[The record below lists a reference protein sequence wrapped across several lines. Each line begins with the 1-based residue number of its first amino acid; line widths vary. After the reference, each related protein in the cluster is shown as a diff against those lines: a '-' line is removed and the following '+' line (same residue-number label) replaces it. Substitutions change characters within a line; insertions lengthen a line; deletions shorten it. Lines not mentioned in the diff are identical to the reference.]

1 MSMSTKGPGRG
12 DTCHL
17 TDFSETWPDWRAY
30 PITERAKTVW
40 QLQFF
45 GGSYTT
51 PLLFSLK
58 FLQILHKIRVTVRSS
73 KTWVIHL
80 IPLRLH
86 ISVNM
91 SLVSYM
97 HECHVVWLI
106 TCQSMEV
113 NSYPCKMAEQ
123 TTVILRLNI
132 CSGQVPP
139 KEIAISRFSSTFG
152 LYESWKK
159 KIGTCY
165 FLFAGR
171 AQTQHI
177 SHKTLV

>member
-1 MSMSTKGPGRG
+1 MAKLSGNRQKHFLVSEQQNFIWLHYAWLKSMSTRGPGRG

-17 TDFSETWPDWRAY
+17 TDFSGTWPDWRAY
-30 PITERAKTVW
+30 PITEKAKTAW
-40 QLQFF
+40 QLQFS

-51 PLLFSLK
+51 PLLFSRK

-73 KTWVIHL
+73 KTWAIQP
-80 IPLRLH
+80 IPLWLH
-86 ISVNM
+86 MSVNM

-123 TTVILRLNI
+123 TTVIW
-132 CSGQVPP
+132 GQISPVAKSLP
-139 KEIAISRFSSTFG
+139 KR
-152 LYESWKK
+152 
-159 KIGTCY
+159 
-165 FLFAGR
+165 
-171 AQTQHI
+171 
-177 SHKTLV
+177 

>member
-1 MSMSTKGPGRG
+1 MSTKGPGRG

-30 PITERAKTVW
+30 PITEKAKTVW
-40 QLQFF
+40 QLQFS

-58 FLQILHKIRVTVRSS
+58 FFQILHKIGVTVRSS
-73 KTWVIHL
+73 KTWAIHL
-80 IPLRLH
+80 ILLRLH
-86 ISVNM
+86 MGVNM

-123 TTVILRLNI
+123 TTVILRPN
-132 CSGQVPP
+132 
-139 KEIAISRFSSTFG
+139 ISRRPSPSQRDSYITF
-152 LYESWKK
+152 
-159 KIGTCY
+159 
-165 FLFAGR
+165 
-171 AQTQHI
+171 
-177 SHKTLV
+177 